1 MNIEAYLQENGVWH
15 RFIEKPETAHTADAS
30 LKTGIELRKITKS
43 LVVLNEK
50 RDPFLAIIPGD
61 CKLSFNKMKNTTESK
76 KIRMATPEEAKS
88 FSGYLPGAT
97 PMVHHKLEMSV
108 IVDKKIAKYD
118 TVYGGGGIRTKLLEL
133 KVSDVIRLN
142 SASVEDITE

>member
-1 MNIEAYLQENGVWH
+1 MNIETYLQENKAWH
-15 RFIEKPETAHTADAS
+15 RFIDKPETVHTSDAS
-30 LKTGIELRKITKS
+30 LKTGIDLHKITKS
-43 LVVLNEK
+43 LVVLNEN

-61 CKLSFNKMKNTTESK
+61 CKLSFNKMKNVTESR
-76 KIRMATPEEAKS
+76 KIRLATPEEAES

-118 TVYGGGGIRTKLLEL
+118 TVYGGGGIRTKLLEM
-133 KVSDVIRLN
+133 KVSDVIRL
-142 SASVEDITE
+142 SKAVVADITE